1 MASRMTS
8 QMICTKFKLVTLML
22 LFLWG
27 IPWQTAQGQ
36 DSLPEPTSISQLAN
50 GVTLKKWELQEPK
63 PQCIQAVVIDTKVA
77 DVRVDYTLGGG
88 DPDGSGPYHATGMSV
103 FTAAE
108 QYGYDLAINADELV
122 TSSKLDNATK
132 HWGKIDVACMVH
144 GQWLVRTPD
153 YPLMTLRINRDGRF
167 QISSTSEYP
176 ADTLHVI
183 RGHYQPLL
191 KDGKILFKYDKADAS
206 AKTPNPRTAFGL
218 DETGTVVTILVV
230 DGRQSERAVGF
241 TTQELQN
248 AFLALGVTDALT
260 LGGGGNTT
268 LVGRMKKD
276 SPLRILSTPSDRNV
290 QGFVTLRENVTTLG
304 FRIYGD

>member
-1 MASRMTS
+1 MFLLMKRSKS
-8 QMICTKFKLVTLML
+8 TLALL
-22 LFLWG
+22 LFLSLWE
-27 IPWQTAQGQ
+27 ISWQTAQGQ
-36 DSLPEPTSISQLAN
+36 EPLPEPTSVTKLAK
-50 GVTLKKWELQEPK
+50 GVMFKRWSLQEPK
-63 PQCIQAVVIDTKVA
+63 PQNIQALVIDTNVA
-77 DVRVDYTLGGG
+77 NTRVDYTLGGG

-108 QYGYDLAINADELV
+108 QYGFDLAINADELV
-122 TSSKLDNATK
+122 TSSNRDDATK
-132 HWGKIDVACMVH
+132 HWGKIDVPCMVR
-144 GQWLVRTPD
+144 GQWLIPPPD
-153 YPLMTLRINRDGRF
+153 HPLTTLRINRDGKF
-167 QISSTSEYP
+167 TISASRDYP
-176 ADTLHVI
+176 EDTLHVI

-191 KDGKILFKYDKADAS
+191 KDGEILFKYDTADAS

-218 DETGTVVTILVV
+218 DATGTLVTILVV

-241 TTQELQN
+241 TTRDMQN
-248 AFLALGVTDALT
+248 TFRALGVTDAMM

-276 SPLRILSTPSDRNV
+276 APLRILNTPSDRNV